1 MNGKNNLDEDL
12 KNHIEQFNPNK
23 VNNKLLFHKFIMI
36 NEILDKR
43 NKKQNP
49 EMKSITKGQG
59 RLIGFLKRKDGF
71 STKELSEILNI
82 SVTSLNETL
91 NKLEQQ
97 NFIRKVPSPK
107 DKRVLLVELTE
118 EGRAIEFKNHE
129 DIDIFDTLSEE
140 EKENLNEYL
149 NRLTVAL
156 HNKFKEENPEK
167 YEKIIKNR
175 KEIFEKYFKED
186 NPNEEWMQL
195 MNCNKKEKCQ
205 TFSVWND
212 LNSAIDEFL
221 ENKTLFNI
229 ILGVEKPDHGQVFIG
244 KTIKTTNVEFSGK
257 PKNISKDDIK
267 NRENNELTRHTLM
280 KNNLQKYVERNKGNL
295 PNNITSFL
303 RKLFHVKIDWK
314 KILRNSLQTIL
325 EKADYFTW
333 AKPRTSLFALNNMPY
348 LPSQTSCY
356 HS

>member
-1 MNGKNNLDEDL
+1 MNKENNLDENL
-12 KNHIEQFNPNK
+12 KDHIKHFSPNQ
-23 VNNKLLFHKFIMI
+23 VNNQLLFHKFIMI

-49 EMKSITKGQG
+49 KMKSITKGQG

-107 DKRVLLVELTE
+107 DKRILLVELTE

-175 KEIFEKYFKED
+175 KEIFEKYFKECS
-186 NPNEEWMQL
+186 PNEEWL
-195 MNCNKKEKCQ
+195 ELINCNKK
-205 TFSVWND
+205 
-212 LNSAIDEFL
+212 
-221 ENKTLFNI
+221 
-229 ILGVEKPDHGQVFIG
+229 
-244 KTIKTTNVEFSGK
+244 
-257 PKNISKDDIK
+257 
-267 NRENNELTRHTLM
+267 R
-280 KNNLQKYVERNKGNL
+280 
-295 PNNITSFL
+295 
-303 RKLFHVKIDWK
+303 
-314 KILRNSLQTIL
+314 
-325 EKADYFTW
+325 
-333 AKPRTSLFALNNMPY
+333 
-348 LPSQTSCY
+348 
-356 HS
+356 

>member
-1 MNGKNNLDEDL
+1 
-12 KNHIEQFNPNK
+12 
-23 VNNKLLFHKFIMI
+23 MI
-36 NEILDKR
+36 NEVLDKR

-149 NRLTVAL
+149 NRLTIAL

-167 YEKIIKNR
+167 YEKIIKHR
-175 KEIFEKYFKED
+175 KEIFEKYFKEY
-186 NPNEEWMQL
+186 NPNEEWMQF
-195 MNCNKKEKCQ
+195 MNCNKKK
-205 TFSVWND
+205 
-212 LNSAIDEFL
+212 
-221 ENKTLFNI
+221 
-229 ILGVEKPDHGQVFIG
+229 
-244 KTIKTTNVEFSGK
+244 
-257 PKNISKDDIK
+257 
-267 NRENNELTRHTLM
+267 
-280 KNNLQKYVERNKGNL
+280 
-295 PNNITSFL
+295 
-303 RKLFHVKIDWK
+303 
-314 KILRNSLQTIL
+314 
-325 EKADYFTW
+325 
-333 AKPRTSLFALNNMPY
+333 
-348 LPSQTSCY
+348 
-356 HS
+356 

>member
-1 MNGKNNLDEDL
+1 MNGEDNLNNGYFE
-12 KNHIEQFNPNK
+12 FNQ
-23 VNNKLLFHKFIMI
+23 VNNQLLFHKFIMI

-59 RLIGFLKRKDGF
+59 RLIILLKRKDNL

-97 NFIRKVPSPK
+97 NLIRKVPSPK

-118 EGRAIEFKNHE
+118 DGRSLEFKNHE
-129 DIDIFDTLSEE
+129 DVDIFDTLSEE

-167 YEKIIKNR
+167 YEKLIRNR

-186 NPNEEWMQL
+186 NPNEEWLQL
-195 MNCNKKEKCQ
+195 MNCNKK
-205 TFSVWND
+205 
-212 LNSAIDEFL
+212 
-221 ENKTLFNI
+221 
-229 ILGVEKPDHGQVFIG
+229 
-244 KTIKTTNVEFSGK
+244 
-257 PKNISKDDIK
+257 
-267 NRENNELTRHTLM
+267 
-280 KNNLQKYVERNKGNL
+280 
-295 PNNITSFL
+295 
-303 RKLFHVKIDWK
+303 
-314 KILRNSLQTIL
+314 
-325 EKADYFTW
+325 
-333 AKPRTSLFALNNMPY
+333 
-348 LPSQTSCY
+348 
-356 HS
+356 

>member
-1 MNGKNNLDEDL
+1 MNRENNSKKDYFE
-12 KNHIEQFNPNK
+12 FNE
-23 VNNKLLFHKFIMI
+23 VNNQLLFHKFIMI

-149 NRLTVAL
+149 NRLTIAL

-167 YEKIIKNR
+167 YEKIIKHR
-175 KEIFEKYFKED
+175 KEIFEKYFNEYE
-186 NPNEEWMQL
+186 PNEEWMQF
-195 MNCNKKEKCQ
+195 MNCNKKK
-205 TFSVWND
+205 
-212 LNSAIDEFL
+212 
-221 ENKTLFNI
+221 
-229 ILGVEKPDHGQVFIG
+229 
-244 KTIKTTNVEFSGK
+244 
-257 PKNISKDDIK
+257 
-267 NRENNELTRHTLM
+267 
-280 KNNLQKYVERNKGNL
+280 
-295 PNNITSFL
+295 
-303 RKLFHVKIDWK
+303 
-314 KILRNSLQTIL
+314 
-325 EKADYFTW
+325 
-333 AKPRTSLFALNNMPY
+333 
-348 LPSQTSCY
+348 
-356 HS
+356 

>member
-1 MNGKNNLDEDL
+1 MNGKNNLNKDYFE
-12 KNHIEQFNPNK
+12 FNE
-23 VNNKLLFHKFIMI
+23 VNNQLLFHKFIMI
-36 NEILDKR
+36 NEVLDRR

-59 RLIGFLKRKDGF
+59 RLIILLKRKDGF

-97 NFIRKVPSPK
+97 NLIRKVPSPK

-118 EGRAIEFKNHE
+118 EGRALEFKNHE
-129 DIDIFDTLSEE
+129 DIDIFDTLNEE

-186 NPNEEWMQL
+186 NPNEEWLQL
-195 MNCNKKEKCQ
+195 MNCNKK
-205 TFSVWND
+205 
-212 LNSAIDEFL
+212 
-221 ENKTLFNI
+221 
-229 ILGVEKPDHGQVFIG
+229 
-244 KTIKTTNVEFSGK
+244 
-257 PKNISKDDIK
+257 
-267 NRENNELTRHTLM
+267 
-280 KNNLQKYVERNKGNL
+280 
-295 PNNITSFL
+295 
-303 RKLFHVKIDWK
+303 RKK
-314 KILRNSLQTIL
+314 
-325 EKADYFTW
+325 
-333 AKPRTSLFALNNMPY
+333 
-348 LPSQTSCY
+348 
-356 HS
+356 

>member
-1 MNGKNNLDEDL
+1 MNGENNSKKDYFE
-12 KNHIEQFNPNK
+12 FNE
-23 VNNKLLFHKFIMI
+23 VNNQLLFHKFIMI

-149 NRLTVAL
+149 NRLTIAL

-167 YEKIIKNR
+167 YEKIIKHR
-175 KEIFEKYFKED
+175 KEIFEKYFKEYD
-186 NPNEEWMQL
+186 PNEEWMQF
-195 MNCNKKEKCQ
+195 MNCNKK
-205 TFSVWND
+205 
-212 LNSAIDEFL
+212 
-221 ENKTLFNI
+221 NK
-229 ILGVEKPDHGQVFIG
+229 
-244 KTIKTTNVEFSGK
+244 
-257 PKNISKDDIK
+257 
-267 NRENNELTRHTLM
+267 
-280 KNNLQKYVERNKGNL
+280 
-295 PNNITSFL
+295 
-303 RKLFHVKIDWK
+303 K
-314 KILRNSLQTIL
+314 K
-325 EKADYFTW
+325 
-333 AKPRTSLFALNNMPY
+333 
-348 LPSQTSCY
+348 
-356 HS
+356 

>member
-1 MNGKNNLDEDL
+1 MNGENNSKKDYFD
-12 KNHIEQFNPNK
+12 FNEVDNQ
-23 VNNKLLFHKFIMI
+23 LLFHKFIMI
-36 NEILDKR
+36 NEVLDKR

-156 HNKFKEENPEK
+156 HNKFKEENPER

-175 KEIFEKYFKED
+175 KEIFEKYFKEHD
-186 NPNEEWMQL
+186 HNEEWLEL
-195 MNCNKKEKCQ
+195 MDTAIKK
-205 TFSVWND
+205 V
-212 LNSAIDEFL
+212 
-221 ENKTLFNI
+221 
-229 ILGVEKPDHGQVFIG
+229 
-244 KTIKTTNVEFSGK
+244 
-257 PKNISKDDIK
+257 
-267 NRENNELTRHTLM
+267 
-280 KNNLQKYVERNKGNL
+280 
-295 PNNITSFL
+295 
-303 RKLFHVKIDWK
+303 K
-314 KILRNSLQTIL
+314 KI
-325 EKADYFTW
+325 
-333 AKPRTSLFALNNMPY
+333 
-348 LPSQTSCY
+348 
-356 HS
+356 

>member
-1 MNGKNNLDEDL
+1 MNGENNSDKDL
-12 KNHIEQFNPNK
+12 KGHINHFNPNQ
-23 VNNKLLFHKFIMI
+23 VNNQLLFHKFIMI

-71 STKELSEILNI
+71 STKELAEILNI

-149 NRLTVAL
+149 NRLTIAL
-156 HNKFKEENPEK
+156 HNKFKDENPEK
-167 YEKIIKNR
+167 YEKIIKHR
-175 KEIFEKYFKED
+175 KEIFEKYFKEYK
-186 NPNEEWMQL
+186 PHEEWAGMS
-195 MNCNKKEKCQ
+195 NCDKK
-205 TFSVWND
+205 
-212 LNSAIDEFL
+212 
-221 ENKTLFNI
+221 
-229 ILGVEKPDHGQVFIG
+229 
-244 KTIKTTNVEFSGK
+244 
-257 PKNISKDDIK
+257 
-267 NRENNELTRHTLM
+267 
-280 KNNLQKYVERNKGNL
+280 
-295 PNNITSFL
+295 
-303 RKLFHVKIDWK
+303 
-314 KILRNSLQTIL
+314 
-325 EKADYFTW
+325 
-333 AKPRTSLFALNNMPY
+333 
-348 LPSQTSCY
+348 
-356 HS
+356 